1 MNTINLIGNL
11 IRKPELKNTTTGKT
25 VCDFTIAVNRNYTN
39 PDGTK
44 AVDYINCQIWGKGAE
59 NLVKYQDKGNK
70 VGIVGN
76 LRVDSYKDNN
86 TTKYRT
92 YVLVGELEFL
102 SSKTGTKK
110 ESTEETKE
118 VKNNDSVYE
127 DFGNQMELT
136 EKDFEE
142 YGF

>member
-44 AVDYINCQIWGKGAE
+44 AVDFINCQIWNKGAE

-70 VGIVGN
+70 VGLVGN
-76 LRVDSYKDNN
+76 LRVDSYKDGD

-92 YVLVGELEFL
+92 YVLVNEIEYL
-102 SSKTGTKK
+102 SSKGTSKK
-110 ESTEETKE
+110 EEKE
-118 VKNNDSVYE
+118 VKNNDDVYE
-127 DFGNQMELT
+127 DFGNEIELT
-136 EKDFEE
+136 EEDYEE